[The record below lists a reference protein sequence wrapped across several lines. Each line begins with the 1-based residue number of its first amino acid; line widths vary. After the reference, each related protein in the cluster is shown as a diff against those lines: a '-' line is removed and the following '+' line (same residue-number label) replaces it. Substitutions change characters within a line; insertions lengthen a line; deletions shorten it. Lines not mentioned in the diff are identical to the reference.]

1 MASSA
6 DIHVQL
12 CGRLIADWE
21 GRRVESELPGRQGR
35 LLFSFL
41 VLHRLSP
48 VTRDELV
55 EALWPAHAPPA
66 PEAALAALISK
77 LRKVLGAQCV
87 VGRNDVRLVLPET
100 ARVDLEVAREAIHRA
115 ESALVAKQWPRAW
128 AGSQTALFIARRG
141 FLSGE
146 DAPWAEECRRDVDEL
161 HLRALETY
169 GRACLGIGGAE
180 NAAAVRVG
188 RELVRMTP
196 YREIAHQ
203 LLIEALAATG
213 NPAEALLAYES
224 LRQRLREELG
234 ISPGAGLQAL
244 HARLL
249 RGS

>member
-1 MASSA
+1 MASTS
-6 DIHVQL
+6 DIQIQL
-12 CGRLIADWE
+12 CGHLVIDWR
-21 GRRVESELPGRQGR
+21 GRRLEADLPGRQGR

-41 VLHRLSP
+41 VLHRLRP
-48 VTRDELV
+48 VTRDELI
-55 EALWPAHAPPA
+55 EALWSAHAPPA
-66 PEAALAALISK
+66 PEGAVAALISK
-77 LRKVLGAQCV
+77 LRKVFGAQCV
-87 VGRNDVRLVLPET
+87 VGRQDVRMDLPEN
-100 ARVDLEVAREAIHRA
+100 ARVDLEVGREAIHRA
-115 ESALVAKQWPRAW
+115 ESALVVDQWPRAW
-128 AGSQTALFIARRG
+128 AASQTALFIARRG

-146 DAPWAEECRRDVDEL
+146 DAPWVEECRREVDAL

-188 RELVRMTP
+188 RELVRLTP
-196 YREIAHQ
+196 YHESAHH

-234 ISPGAGLQAL
+234 VSPGSGLQAL

-249 RGS
+249 RGT